1 MADAP
6 FRSVGSSGADGT
18 AAGDEPRPTHGTVA
32 SDDRAVSPAVGKAL
46 EAALVVLFV
55 AAVGT
60 ALYGG
65 VVPDYRTAVGDEVAE
80 RTVAAA
86 AERVAAAVPPPARA
100 VRASRSVDLPAT
112 IRGSTYRIRA
122 VDGTT
127 LRLAHPTPGVGAT
140 ARLAMPEHVVAVSGT
155 WTSPTPSRIH
165 VVGNRTGV
173 TVTLVDG
180 EGTDAG

>member
-1 MADAP
+1 MVDAP
-6 FRSVGSSGADGT
+6 LSSDCSSGPDGT
-18 AAGDEPRPTHGTVA
+18 GAGVEPRPTDGTVA

-65 VVPDYRTAVGDEVAE
+65 VVPDYRTTVGDEVAE

-127 LRLAHPTPGVGAT
+127 LRLAHPTPGVDAS
-140 ARLAMPEHVVAVSGT
+140 ARLAMPEHVVDVSGA
-155 WTSPTPSRIH
+155 WTSTSPSGIR
-165 VVGNRTGV
+165 VVGNRSGV
-173 TVTLVDG
+173 AVTLVDG
-180 EGTDAG
+180 EGSDAG